1 MRTELIEYF
10 KNLKLR
16 NFKVSDELPF
26 VSGTELYVKN
36 AKTIYTDITQR
47 VSEQVLAVLGNHGVF
62 QEVLTVSVFFTTDA
76 KNLPSD
82 YDTVIASLAAGKNI
96 STNEDFH
103 RREADVTTS
112 FEGDLIVTTLEFR
125 FTKLT

>member
-1 MRTELIEYF
+1 MRTELIDYF
-10 KNLKLR
+10 KSLKLR

-26 VSGTELYVKN
+26 VSVNPMYVKN
-36 AKTIYTDITQR
+36 AKTVYTDMTQR

-62 QEVLTVSVFFTTDA
+62 QEVHTVSVFFTTDA

-82 YDTVIASLAAGKNI
+82 YDSVVTSLTAGKNI
-96 STNEDFH
+96 SNGVDFH
-103 RREADVTTS
+103 RREVDVVTS
-112 FEGDLIVTTLEFR
+112 FEGDLMLTTLEFR